1 SGAVPR
7 SPQHPSAPACST
19 PDRCCELHVH
29 YGGWLRG
36 TVGKTRRDITT
47 VVLAYG
53 DTVCDGGLNTGKA
66 HMRDDENVSEGT
78 PAPSTDGEGTA
89 DTGSAM
95 GNPSEDPGPID
106 IGPIWRNR
114 DPWKEAETREAPQGG
129 DSEDPGSS

>member
-1 SGAVPR
+1 
-7 SPQHPSAPACST
+7 
-19 PDRCCELHVH
+19 
-29 YGGWLRG
+29 
-36 TVGKTRRDITT
+36 
-47 VVLAYG
+47 
-53 DTVCDGGLNTGKA
+53 
-66 HMRDDENVSEGT
+66 MRDDENVSEGT